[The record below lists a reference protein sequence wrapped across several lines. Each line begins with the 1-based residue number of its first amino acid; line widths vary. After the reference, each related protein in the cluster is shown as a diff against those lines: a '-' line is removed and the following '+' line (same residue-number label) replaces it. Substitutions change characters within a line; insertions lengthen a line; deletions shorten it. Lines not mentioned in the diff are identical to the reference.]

1 MSFWALVPIL
11 QTKKQTG
18 LPFPGPSSACGQR
31 LTERHKENDDPSKRS
46 QYFAIAFYD
55 LISCSTQSI

>member
-1 MSFWALVPIL
+1 MSFSASVPIL
-11 QTKKQTG
+11 QIKKQTD

-31 LTERHKENDDPSKRS
+31 LPERHKENDDPSKRT

-55 LISCSTQSI
+55 LISSSTQSI